1 MINKAAFD
9 RFSRR
14 LDRAVWRIGERVP
27 WWMWVLAWAGILA
40 TWPDALAAQILSLL
54 TALMGAVII
63 LAHGEMEREVIHLAT
78 LWAGGDH
85 L

>member
-27 WWMWVLAWAGILA
+27 WWMWVLAWAEILA
-40 TWPDALAAQILSLL
+40 TWPDALAAQVLALL
-54 TALMGAVII
+54 TAWVGAVITH
-63 LAHGEMEREVIHLAT
+63 AHSEMERKVIHLAT
-78 LWAGGDH
+78 LWAAGDH